1 MPVTLTISNGSVLSL
16 NELQLFTDADP
27 ELVQRQSLG
36 ELLLL
41 EFSEQA
47 NTNFRDTQRMTFIIS
62 DILTFQ
68 YFSN

>member
-1 MPVTLTISNGSVLSL
+1 MPITLTISNGSILSL
-16 NELQLFTDADP
+16 NELQLFMDADP

-41 EFSEQA
+41 ESSEQA
-47 NTNFRDTQRMTFIIS
+47 NTDFGDIVS
-62 DILTFQ
+62 SILTFQ

>member
-1 MPVTLTISNGSVLSL
+1 MPITLTISNGSILSL

-41 EFSEQA
+41 ESSEQA
-47 NTNFRDTQRMTFIIS
+47 NTDFGDIVS
-62 DILTFQ
+62 GILTFQ